1 MKLTKQEQAVIIG
14 TFISMLGQELVNER
28 IDKQKLENVIPIFN
42 GLEDNTT
49 PKQRREAMVSLL
61 DKTMDEFFKGVEKIK
76 AQLHHLLGISSCVN
90 EKI

>member
-1 MKLTKQEQAVIIG
+1 MKLIKQEQAVIIG

-61 DKTMDEFFKGVEKIK
+61 DKTMDEFLKK
-76 AQLHHLLGISSCVN
+76 
-90 EKI
+90 